1 MKTRRYGLIGYPLS
15 HSFSRQYFTEKF
27 AAEGLCNHIYE
38 NFELEDIWQLPAL
51 LEEHPD
57 LCGLNVTIPHKEAV
71 VPYLDWLEDSAS
83 RVGAVNTIKISRGRL
98 SGYNTDYYGFRQSLL
113 NWLPDEPAAYRALVL
128 GSGGAAKAV
137 AAVLEELGITYLIVS
152 RKQQSGQLVYDDL
165 PANKILPHTPLLINT
180 TPLGMHPH
188 TASCPDIPY
197 HHLTPEHFVYDL
209 VYNPEET
216 LLLQKAR
223 ERGAA
228 TKNGLEMLH
237 LQADRAWEIWSH

>member
-1 MKTRRYGLIGYPLS
+1 MKIRRYGLIGYPLG

-27 AAEGLCNHIYE
+27 AAGGLHNHIYE

-57 LCGLNVTIPHKEAV
+57 LCGLNVTIPHKETV

-113 NWLPDEPAAYRALVL
+113 NWLPGEPATYKALIL
-128 GSGGAAKAV
+128 GSGGAARAV
-137 AAVLEELGITYLIVS
+137 AAVLEELGIVYLIVS

-165 PANKILPHTPLLINT
+165 PANKILTHTPLLINT
-180 TPLGMHPH
+180 TPLGMYPH
-188 TASCPDIPY
+188 TDTYPDIPY